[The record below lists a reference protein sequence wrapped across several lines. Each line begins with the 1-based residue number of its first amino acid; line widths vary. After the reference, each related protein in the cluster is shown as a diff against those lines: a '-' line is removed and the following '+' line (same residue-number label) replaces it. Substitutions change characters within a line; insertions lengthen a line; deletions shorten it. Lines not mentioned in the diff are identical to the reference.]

1 LGLSA
6 RTLNCLKRASIHKV
20 GEVLE
25 KSRPELL
32 RIRNFGERSLD
43 ELMQKLE
50 EAGIHH
56 PQLHED
62 ASAAEEAGTDA
73 EAELVAIPDDTTD
86 AEQE

>member
-1 LGLSA
+1 MGLSA
-6 RTLNCLKRASIHKV
+6 RTLNCLKRASIHRV

-43 ELMQKLE
+43 ELVQKLE

-56 PQLHED
+56 PQLHEEAD
-62 ASAAEEAGTDA
+62 VAEEAETD
-73 EAELVAIPDDTTD
+73 LVAIPDDAD
-86 AEQE
+86 EEQE